1 MSGDSELQN
10 GSSMRPP
17 VLNADSEATV
27 EIGTAKT
34 SRAILDNT

>member
-1 MSGDSELQN
+1 MSRDSELRN

-17 VLNADSEATV
+17 ILNADSEATV
-27 EIGTAKT
+27 ETGIAKT